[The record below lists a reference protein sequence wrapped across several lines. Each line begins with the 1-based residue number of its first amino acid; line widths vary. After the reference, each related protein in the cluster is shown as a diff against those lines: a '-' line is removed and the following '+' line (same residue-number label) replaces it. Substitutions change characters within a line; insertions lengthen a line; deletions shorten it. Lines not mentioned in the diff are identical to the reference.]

1 SLIVVAVLIWSLFLP
16 WTCLATAGPALPPA
30 TVEAQDNSLSHER
43 RQVDAIISGVVISFL
58 GVGIALGRL
67 IQYTQDLSKTIPGLN
82 RAPGSACY
90 KAGPWTKQ
98 QPVAELIDIGCN
110 LLALRAMTFLK
121 VNDTNLA
128 NPNVSFHN
136 FRNGTRFRDEDGKER
151 SLTFLMVDLNGPNG
165 ALWYGKDQCTLA
177 MQTLLYD
184 CVGDHADTRGGMYYF
199 GHDGVCGKGLKDE
212 VLPARHLGVTLLGR
226 FGSPNEAKVSLKP
239 TNDGGMNPSICSA
252 KHAKSL
258 SIIASI
264 LSTAGAGFR
273 LSLVLNA
280 VGVEMATADVE
291 IQSIARAISEYAF
304 TLKQLALTLEA
315 AKSIATQAALET
327 AKQIADQSQVVFDDF
342 KEMTELDQ
350 KTDER
355 GHLRAIAIA
364 QRMRWCFK
372 KQRVKYLLGQLDS
385 LKLSLSLMT
394 QVLQMGQL
402 LVNLRYA
409 SMIPSFKY
417 MLMQPNHSQDP
428 STPQPSEQTMLQER
442 AEIQNMVVVRH
453 WSFVEL
459 HRLYDLAQQEDEQR
473 RIQHHI
479 ELPPTRFDGITYTE
493 HDPRLQIEAPK
504 NGEDMSRAMVKFNET
519 PLNNLDESLSRA
531 MYRPNRLLR
540 KPGDD
545 IVDLLLDEWTRARGT
560 PTKKNKGRK
569 HRPRYD
575 TQSEDSE
582 IDFERSHDI
591 GGRHIGPPPR
601 KPKNVHFE
609 RAHVESGSEESD
621 HHKPRHRPPRHAI
634 LDSDSVSTSTTES
647 DSDSPSIQPLRRQSD
662 SSKHQTATQE
672 LANRNRRPYPPA
684 GDNLQPS
691 RPGSRNGPPGGPL
704 SPRPGQQ
711 GQTPFWAGG
720 QLPPQQNGIPAPST
734 NGLRPPPYPM
744 PPPGPPKRMSSS
756 SAPFLGGL
764 QQQQSLSAHN
774 TNITPGTSP
783 NTRGMFFSPPPS
795 PQVPPPQQSQQQQTM
810 YQQHPISTSSRRHKS
825 SKRRNGGGS
834 GDKNTFKENA
844 KRDVKR
850 GLIGAGAVAGLM
862 DIIEGLGAI

>member
-1 SLIVVAVLIWSLFLP
+1 
-16 WTCLATAGPALPPA
+16 
-30 TVEAQDNSLSHER
+30 
-43 RQVDAIISGVVISFL
+43 
-58 GVGIALGRL
+58 
-67 IQYTQDLSKTIPGLN
+67 
-82 RAPGSACY
+82 
-90 KAGPWTKQ
+90 
-98 QPVAELIDIGCN
+98 
-110 LLALRAMTFLK
+110 
-121 VNDTNLA
+121 
-128 NPNVSFHN
+128 
-136 FRNGTRFRDEDGKER
+136 
-151 SLTFLMVDLNGPNG
+151 
-165 ALWYGKDQCTLA
+165 
-177 MQTLLYD
+177 
-184 CVGDHADTRGGMYYF
+184 
-199 GHDGVCGKGLKDE
+199 
-212 VLPARHLGVTLLGR
+212 
-226 FGSPNEAKVSLKP
+226 
-239 TNDGGMNPSICSA
+239 
-252 KHAKSL
+252 
-258 SIIASI
+258 
-264 LSTAGAGFR
+264 
-273 LSLVLNA
+273 
-280 VGVEMATADVE
+280 MATADVE

-355 GHLRAIAIA
+355 GQLRAIAIA
-364 QRMRWCFK
+364 QRMKWCFK

-409 SMIPSFKY
+409 SLIPSCRY

-428 STPQPSEQTMLQER
+428 STPPPSEQIMLQER

-453 WSFVEL
+453 WSFVDL
-459 HRLYDLAQQEDEQR
+459 HRLYELAQQEDEQR

-479 ELPPTRFDGITYTE
+479 ELPPPRFDGISYSE
-493 HDPRLQIEAPK
+493 KDPRLQIEAPK
-504 NGEDMSRAMVKFNET
+504 SGEDMSRAIVKFNET
-519 PLNNLDESLSRA
+519 PLNNLDESLSKA

-560 PTKKNKGRK
+560 PTKKNKSRK

-582 IDFERSHDI
+582 IDFERSRDI

-609 RAHVESGSEESD
+609 PAHVESGSEESD
-621 HHKPRHRPPRHAI
+621 HRKPRHRPPRHAI

-647 DSDSPSIQPLRRQSD
+647 DSDSPRIQPLRRQSD
-662 SSKHQTATQE
+662 SGKHQSATQE
-672 LANRNRRPYPPA
+672 LANRNRRPHPLSGGSPQ
-684 GDNLQPS
+684 NS
-691 RPGSRNGPPGGPL
+691 RPGSRNGPPTGPL
-704 SPRPGQQ
+704 SPRPGQ
-711 GQTPFWAGG
+711 GGPAPFWAGG
-720 QLPPQQNGIPAPST
+720 QIPPPPPQNGISAASTT

-756 SAPFLGGL
+756 SAPFLGGI
-764 QQQQSLSAHN
+764 QQQQSSSSIHN
-774 TNITPGTSP
+774 SNITPGTSP
-783 NTRGMFFSPPPS
+783 NTRGMFFSPPPP
-795 PQVPPPQQSQQQQTM
+795 PQNPPPQQSQQQQTM
-810 YQQHPISTSSRRHKS
+810 YQQHPSSTSSSRRHKS

>member
-1 SLIVVAVLIWSLFLP
+1 MA
-16 WTCLATAGPALPPA
+16 
-30 TVEAQDNSLSHER
+30 
-43 RQVDAIISGVVISFL
+43 
-58 GVGIALGRL
+58 
-67 IQYTQDLSKTIPGLN
+67 DLT
-82 RAPGSACY
+82 
-90 KAGPWTKQ
+90 
-98 QPVAELIDIGCN
+98 
-110 LLALRAMTFLK
+110 
-121 VNDTNLA
+121 
-128 NPNVSFHN
+128 
-136 FRNGTRFRDEDGKER
+136 
-151 SLTFLMVDLNGPNG
+151 
-165 ALWYGKDQCTLA
+165 
-177 MQTLLYD
+177 
-184 CVGDHADTRGGMYYF
+184 
-199 GHDGVCGKGLKDE
+199 
-212 VLPARHLGVTLLGR
+212 
-226 FGSPNEAKVSLKP
+226 
-239 TNDGGMNPSICSA
+239 
-252 KHAKSL
+252 
-258 SIIASI
+258 IIASI
-264 LSTAGAGFR
+264 RSIAGAGFR

-304 TLKQLALTLEA
+304 TLKQTALTLEV
-315 AKSIATQAALET
+315 AKSIATQTALET

-364 QRMRWCFK
+364 QRMKWCFK

-402 LVNLRYA
+402 LVNLR
-409 SMIPSFKY
+409 
-417 MLMQPNHSQDP
+417 QEP
-428 STPQPSEQTMLQER
+428 STPPPSEQTMLQER

-459 HRLYDLAQQEDEQR
+459 HTLYELAQQEDEQR

-479 ELPPTRFDGITYTE
+479 ELPPPRFDGIGYTE

-519 PLNNLDESLSRA
+519 PLNNLDDSLNRA
-531 MYRPNRLLR
+531 MHRPNRLLR

-560 PTKKNKGRK
+560 PTKKNKNRK

-575 TQSEDSE
+575 TESEDSE
-582 IDFERSHDI
+582 LDFERSRDI
-591 GGRHIGPPPR
+591 GGKYIGAPPR

-621 HHKPRHRPPRHAI
+621 HSKPRHRPPRHAV

-647 DSDSPSIQPLRRQSD
+647 DSDPPPLQPPRRQSD
-662 SSKHQTATQE
+662 SSKHQPATQE
-672 LANRNRRPYPPA
+672 LANRNRRPSPLDGSP
-684 GDNLQPS
+684 QMS
-691 RPGSRNGPPGGPL
+691 RSDFRNGPPTPL
-704 SPRPGQQ
+704 QSPRPGQVP
-711 GQTPFWAGG
+711 TPLWAG
-720 QLPPQQNGIPAPST
+720 QPPPPQNGIQPF
-734 NGLRPPPYPM
+734 NGLRPPPYPL
-744 PPPGPPKRMSSS
+744 PLGPKRMASSG
-756 SAPFLGGL
+756 PLLGGSL
-764 QQQQSLSAHN
+764 QSPHS
-774 TNITPGTSP
+774 ITPGTSP
-783 NTRGMFFSPPPS
+783 NTRGMYFPPPPPPS
-795 PQVPPPQQSQQQQTM
+795 SVQMPPQQQQQQQQQPPQQL
-810 YQQHPISTSSRRHKS
+810 YQQYQPSSTKRRHKS
-825 SKRRNGGGS
+825 SRRRSAADGRGS